1 MESVTTTQVLLAIL
15 GSSLLTT
22 VFTKVFDYLIGSKK
36 TTAILLLSALEQ
48 LCDKIARQGYRTQM
62 QTLRLS
68 EAQAQYEKYGDGYA
82 KSIVA
87 DAMSKPLKHDE
98 ENSND

>member
-1 MESVTTTQVLLAIL
+1 MEQVTTTQVLIAIL

-22 VFTKVFDYLIGSKK
+22 IFGKVFDFIIGSRK

-62 QTLRLS
+62 ETLRLH
-68 EAQAQYEKYGDGYA
+68 EIQKQYERYGDGYA
-82 KSIVA
+82 KSLVA
-87 DAMSKPLKHDE
+87 DAMAFPLKHEDVE
-98 ENSND
+98 H

>member
-1 MESVTTTQVLLAIL
+1 MEQVTTTQVLIAIL

-22 VFTKVFDYLIGSKK
+22 IFGKVFDFFVGSRK

-48 LCDKIARQGYRTQM
+48 LCDKITRQGYRTQM

-68 EAQAQYEKYGDGYA
+68 ETQAQYERYGNGYA

-87 DAMSKPLKHDE
+87 DAMAKPLKHDE
-98 ENSND
+98 EE